1 MRRREFMTLV
11 GSTAITALP
20 FVARAQQGGNVDRIG
35 FLRVGEPPPTFID
48 AFRRA
53 MKEKGRVE
61 GRNYVLDFGIAESVD
76 LLPDIAADLVRRN
89 VNILVASGTPAV
101 LPARNATN
109 TIPGRRSH
117 LDRRGREPG
126 APRRK
131 CHRIDS
137 GFRRSDG
144 QAARAS
150 QGDAADPYPRCAR
163 VASSQSGS

>member
-20 FVARAQQGGNVDRIG
+20 FAARAQQGGNVDRIG

-76 LLPDIAADLVRRN
+76 LLPGIAADLVPQREHP
-89 VNILVASGTPAV
+89 SG
-101 LPARNATN
+101 L
-109 TIPGRRSH
+109 
-117 LDRRGREPG
+117 
-126 APRRK
+126 
-131 CHRIDS
+131 
-137 GFRRSDG
+137 
-144 QAARAS
+144 
-150 QGDAADPYPRCAR
+150 GDAGCA
-163 VASSQSGS
+163 AGA